1 MVAGRR
7 RQAYP
12 ATVGLPRLLPKRRA
26 SANFLRSYG
35 EDDLAGRSLLTTE
48 DESDRIAILGAH
60 YAFSDVAVAHGGSM
74 GGARALSLPAL
85 DVLDGSGRDLHR
97 TRSQGEL
104 DAGMPLELDE
114 QELER
119 LRMVR
124 LTAPQ

>member
-12 ATVGLPRLLPKRRA
+12 ATVRLPRLLPKRRA

-60 YAFSDVAVAHGGSM
+60 YAFSDVAVAPRRQHGRRESTL
-74 GGARALSLPAL
+74 APS
-85 DVLDGSGRDLHR
+85 
-97 TRSQGEL
+97 TRC
-104 DAGMPLELDE
+104 PRW
-114 QELER
+114 ER
-119 LRMVR
+119 PRS
-124 LTAPQ
+124 APNAVPRR